1 MYEYEIKIHRFNILD
16 LPINQ
21 TKHGHLA
28 IFPRRCT
35 ENLTLEAI
43 KIKWINKKVKKK
55 SDQSASLT
63 LLLQMK
69 KKKNTYNMLYT
80 LNKDKVSLP

>member
-1 MYEYEIKIHRFNILD
+1 MD

-21 TKHGHLA
+21 RKHGHLA

-55 SDQSASLT
+55 KWSKCFTYTASPNE
-63 LLLQMK
+63 